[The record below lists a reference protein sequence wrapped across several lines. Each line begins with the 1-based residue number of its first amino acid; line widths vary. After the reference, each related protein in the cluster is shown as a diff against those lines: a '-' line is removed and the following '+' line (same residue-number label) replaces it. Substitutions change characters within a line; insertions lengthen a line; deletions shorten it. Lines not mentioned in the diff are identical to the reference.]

1 MPNMEERSVKVAE
14 FAPKAWG
21 AICDLVGGEDRIEGG
36 EEEQWWDDG
45 FIVNVG
51 KDQPEE
57 TNDENILRDRNADGW
72 HVDGDFF
79 VHFLDSREQGLLIV
93 PLWSDVIENGGG
105 TIIAADSIGK
115 VGKWLVC
122 GKYVLFC
129 RPNTDS

>member
-1 MPNMEERSVKVAE
+1 MPNMDDRSVKVAD

-36 EEEQWWDDG
+36 AEEQWWDDG

-57 TNDENILRDRNADGW
+57 AGDENILQDRHADGW

-79 VHFLDSREQGLLIV
+79 VHFLDSREQGLLVV

-105 TIIAADSIGK
+105 TLIAADSVGK
-115 VGKWLVC
+115 VAQWLVR
-122 GKYVLFC
+122 GRHY
-129 RPNTDS
+129 